1 MKTVRQLL
9 ATKGNGLHT
18 ISSETH
24 VIEALKLMALR
35 DIGALLVVN
44 DGKLAGILSER
55 DYARK
60 IALLGKSS
68 SDVTVA
74 EIMTTKVTSV
84 HPGQTVDECMQLMTD
99 GRFRHLPVL
108 DNGSLIGILSIG
120 DLVKEVIS
128 DQAAVIQH
136 LESYIQS

>member
-9 ATKGNGLHT
+9 ATKNNVLRT
-18 ISSETH
+18 IGSGVH
-24 VIEALKLMALR
+24 VIEALKLMATY
-35 DIGALLVVN
+35 DIGALLVV
-44 DGKLAGILSER
+44 DEGKLVGILSER

-60 IALLGKSS
+60 VALLGKSS
-68 SDVTVA
+68 ADVTAA

-84 HPGQTVDECMQLMTD
+84 SPGQTVDECMKLMSD

-108 DNGSLIGILSIG
+108 EDGNLIGVLSIG

-128 DQAAVIQH
+128 EQAAVIQH
-136 LESYIQS
+136 LEHYIQS

>member
-9 ATKGNGLHT
+9 ATKNNSLCT
-18 ISSETH
+18 ISSGTH
-24 VIEALKLMALR
+24 VIEALKLMALH
-35 DIGALLVVN
+35 DIGALLVV
-44 DGKLAGILSER
+44 DAGKLVGILSER

-60 IALLGKSS
+60 IALVGKSS

-84 HPGQTVDECMQLMTD
+84 GPGQTVDECMQLMTN

-108 DNGSLIGILSIG
+108 DNGSLIGVLSIG
-120 DLVKEVIS
+120 DLVKDVIS
-128 DQAAVIQH
+128 EQAAVIQH

>member
-9 ATKGNGLHT
+9 ATKNGALRT
-18 ISSETH
+18 IGSATR
-24 VIEALKLMALR
+24 VIDALKLLAEY
-35 DIGALLVVN
+35 DIGALLVV
-44 DGKLAGILSER
+44 DGGILVGILSER

-60 IALLGKSS
+60 IALVGKSS

-74 EIMTTKVTSV
+74 EIMTAKLISV
-84 HPGQTVDECMQLMTD
+84 SPGQTVDECMQLMTD
-99 GRFRHLPVL
+99 GHFRHLPVL
-108 DNGSLIGILSIG
+108 DDGRLIGVLSIG

-136 LESYIQS
+136 LENYIQS

>member
-9 ATKGNGLHT
+9 ATKNSGLRT
-18 ISSETH
+18 ITSATH
-24 VIEALKLMALR
+24 VIEALKLMAAH
-35 DIGALLVVN
+35 DIGALLVVD
-44 DGKLAGILSER
+44 DGRLVGILSER

-74 EIMTTKVTSV
+74 EIMTAKVTSV
-84 HPGQTVDECMQLMTD
+84 HPEQTVDECMQLMTN

-108 DNGSLIGILSIG
+108 DQGKLAGILSIG
-120 DLVKEVIS
+120 DLVKEVIA

-136 LESYIQS
+136 LETYIQT

>member
-9 ATKGNGLHT
+9 AAKNNGLRT
-18 ISSETH
+18 ISSGTP
-24 VIEALKLMALR
+24 VIEALKLMAVH
-35 DIGALLVVN
+35 DIGALLVVD
-44 DGKLAGILSER
+44 DGKLVGIMSER

-60 IALLGKSS
+60 IALRGKSS

-74 EIMTTKVTSV
+74 EIMTAKVTSV
-84 HPGQTVDECMQLMTD
+84 SPGQTVDECMQLMTD

-108 DNGSLIGILSIG
+108 DNGGLIGILSIG

-128 DQAAVIQH
+128 DQATVIQH

>member
-9 ATKGNGLHT
+9 ATKNSGLRT
-18 ISSETH
+18 ITSATH
-24 VIEALKLMALR
+24 VIEALKLMAAH
-35 DIGALLVVN
+35 DIGALLVVD
-44 DGKLAGILSER
+44 DGRLVGILSER

-68 SDVTVA
+68 ANVTVA
-74 EIMTTKVTSV
+74 EIMTAKVTSV
-84 HPGQTVDECMQLMTD
+84 HPEQTVDECMQLMTN

-108 DNGSLIGILSIG
+108 DQGKLVGILSIG
-120 DLVKEVIS
+120 DLVKEVIA

-136 LESYIQS
+136 LETYIQT

>member
-9 ATKGNGLHT
+9 ATKNSTLRT
-18 ISSETH
+18 ISSKTR
-24 VIEALKLMALR
+24 VIEALKLMALH
-35 DIGALLVVN
+35 DIGALLVVD
-44 DGKLAGILSER
+44 DGNLVGILSER

-60 IALLGKSS
+60 IALVGKSS
-68 SDVTVA
+68 ADVTVA

-84 HPGQTVDECMQLMTD
+84 GPGQTVDDCMQLMTD

-108 DNGSLIGILSIG
+108 DNGRLIGVLSIG

-136 LESYIQS
+136 LETYIQS

>member
-9 ATKGNGLHT
+9 ATKDSGLRT
-18 ISSETH
+18 ISSATR
-24 VIEALKLMALR
+24 VIEALKLMALH
-35 DIGALLVVN
+35 DIGALLVVD
-44 DGKLAGILSER
+44 DGKLVGILSER

-60 IALLGKSS
+60 IALVGRSS

-84 HPGQTVDECMQLMTD
+84 GPGQTVDDCMQLMTD

-108 DNGSLIGILSIG
+108 DEGRLIGVLSIG